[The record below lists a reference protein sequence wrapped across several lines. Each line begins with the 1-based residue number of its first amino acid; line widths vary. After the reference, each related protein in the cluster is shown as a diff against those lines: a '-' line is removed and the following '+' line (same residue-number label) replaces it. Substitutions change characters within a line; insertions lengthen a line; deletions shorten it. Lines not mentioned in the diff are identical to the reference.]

1 MVLTPG
7 VCASRLVVMRR
18 PDRARASAIR
28 KATGAIV
35 HRSPGSNC
43 VEVARRSAGLKAG
56 AGAPPPPAASGLDP
70 VRSPVFR
77 ACKRSAEAERSCS

>member
-1 MVLTPG
+1 MRFRVRQKRVVLTPG
-7 VCASRLVVMRR
+7 VCASRLAVVKR
-18 PDRARASAIR
+18 PDRVRASVIG
-28 KATGAIV
+28 KTTGAKV

-70 VRSPVFR
+70 VRSPVF
-77 ACKRSAEAERSCS
+77 